1 MPIMRWDPFTA
12 LARLDDE
19 FDDLVRRT
27 FGAGTYQYVPA
38 VEMATDGSDVIIT
51 LELPGVDVE
60 DIDIEVADG
69 RLIITGERKDHWGDT
84 RGKVLVRE
92 LRYGGFRRIF
102 QLPDGVSANQVEAD
116 VDKGLLHIRV
126 KNVTKPVESP
136 RKIAVKPSTEPKTI
150 EGKSSPSVSSPSV
163 SGSGVSVSGSGVSVS
178 GSGVSGSG
186 SGVSRSGVSGAS
198 GQNPSGPRVEGRTGD
213 VTA

>member
-27 FGAGTYQYVPA
+27 FGAGSYQYVPA

-51 LELPGVDVE
+51 MELPGVDVE

-69 RLIITGERKDHWGDT
+69 RLIITGERKDHWEDT

-102 QLPDGVSANQVEAD
+102 QLPDGVSADQVEAD

-136 RKIAVKPSTEPKTI
+136 RKIAVKPGTEPKTI
-150 EGKSSPSVSSPSV
+150 EGKSSPSVSGSGASSSGVSSPSV
-163 SGSGVSVSGSGVSVS
+163 SGSGVSSPSG
-178 GSGVSGSG
+178 
-186 SGVSRSGVSGAS
+186 SGAS